1 MLTTTIIITK
11 INSSYHFPF
20 HLFERVIHFSST
32 TSTQSSSSQP
42 SFHDPSVF
50 IVIRRDRSR
59 SVPDPSLVSCH
70 PSRWVKA
77 RSFVFFFPRGTASP
91 LHRNRGNVLFCHLAA
106 IFESRNRVRRSPSL
120 GIGTL
125 DPNNSSNSS
134 SRSFSIRAKLS
145 CRPMV

>member
-50 IVIRRDRSR
+50 IVIRRGQGPFLIRHWCLATLPDGSR
-59 SVPDPSLVSCH
+59 LDPS
-70 PSRWVKA
+70 
-77 RSFVFFFPRGTASP
+77 FFFPRGTASP